1 MSDEESDIPA
11 KLEEDPDNNV
21 KAEISDDV
29 NFHTLNLH

>member
-21 KAEISDDV
+21 KAEISDDQS
-29 NFHTLNLH
+29 